1 MPRAQLCS
9 AALALLAVHLKGT
22 RPSLFSVL
30 HYNTAAP
37 TRLFCTADGHQNT
50 KISTNESL
58 QNGDPGSLSTTTSTT
73 PHSVRTVPNAP
84 CRTGLKWNTWTMPAC
99 FPALFEIHTN
109 HYPWYF
115 LQLST
120 DLSSLKLLNI
130 QCMCHTSTNC
140 QHFLW
145 NPFLHK
151 LNLTKKH
158 EVKPLGL
165 RNDSRSHLFLFN
177 NYVQKK

>member
-1 MPRAQLCS
+1 M
-9 AALALLAVHLKGT
+9 
-22 RPSLFSVL
+22 
-30 HYNTAAP
+30 
-37 TRLFCTADGHQNT
+37 
-50 KISTNESL
+50 
-58 QNGDPGSLSTTTSTT
+58 TTSTT

-84 CRTGLKWNTWTMPAC
+84 CRTGLKRNTWTMPAC

-130 QCMCHTSTNC
+130 QCMCHTSMNC

-177 NYVQKK
+177 NYVQKKNKSRGRRSFLFHFTSSPSLWLPSTLVWFFFPNSGK